1 MDPIFLNDELAE
13 AFKEHY
19 PEGTDPEELKRA
31 SLTDLKW
38 LVDVLREQHKE
49 RKELIDSTIYVDA
62 AGKAHHRRE

>member
-13 AFKEHY
+13 AFKKHY

-38 LVDVLREQHKE
+38 LVDVLREQHAE
-49 RKELIDSTIYVDA
+49 RKELIDNTIFIDA
-62 AGKAHHRRE
+62 AGEAKKQ